1 VPTEQLFRE
10 RGSGL
15 DKVLAT
21 VQHDQNLPVLQ
32 EFEEFRQRIGRES
45 RKPECTGNG
54 SGHQLRIR
62 DRRQV
67 DNAGTVRIGSA
78 QVVGGSRSNRGFA
91 DTPRPDD
98 RHKASKWQTSRQC
111 RDNRFTADRS
121 RRRRRNAV
129 RLFGSASLRFE
140 GDAPGNSRMT
150 GSAPKR
156 PRAPRLLR
164 VAG

>member
-1 VPTEQLFRE
+1 MSIRCPTEQLFRE

-91 DTPRPDD
+91 DTPGPTIVTKRLSGKRVASVETTDSRPIVRVDGEGMLYGCSAALPC
-98 RHKASKWQTSRQC
+98 ASKVT
-111 RDNRFTADRS
+111 
-121 RRRRRNAV
+121 RR
-129 RLFGSASLRFE
+129 GIPE
-140 GDAPGNSRMT
+140 
-150 GSAPKR
+150 
-156 PRAPRLLR
+156 
-164 VAG
+164 